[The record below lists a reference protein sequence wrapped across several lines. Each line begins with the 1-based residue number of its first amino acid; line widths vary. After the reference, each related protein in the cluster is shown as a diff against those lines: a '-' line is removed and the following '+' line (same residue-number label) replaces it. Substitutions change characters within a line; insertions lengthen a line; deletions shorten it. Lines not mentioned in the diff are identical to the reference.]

1 MLAIRA
7 DANARIGL
15 GHAMRCF
22 ALAEGWRARG
32 GEAMFL
38 SGDALPDQLA
48 VRLNQAGIEFRI
60 LEDPDDGRAFASA
73 AQERGATWLVLDG
86 PFADAGFASTARE
99 AAPVLL
105 IDDASDRD
113 AYPVDLLLNQNVQA
127 SAASYEGRTAAKILA
142 GPRYALIRSDL
153 RQDLAEREIS
163 ETPKRILALVGGADP
178 NGHLAMLVDAA
189 AAALAEAGVTG
200 GQVDAVIGPANAWR
214 PEALISGSVVYRV
227 GVRDLGALIATA
239 DIVLS
244 SAGSTVGEL
253 ALHGTPMILGA
264 SVPVEEPVG
273 TGMAAEGAAVY
284 LGRLAECPPE
294 RIIADTVRL
303 LQDVAERKKLS
314 RAAAALV
321 DGQGVDRVIDAML
334 GFVGGGGAA

>member
-32 GEAMFL
+32 GEAVFF
-38 SGDALPDQLA
+38 SGDVLPEQLA
-48 VRLNQAGIEFRI
+48 ARLEQAGIGFRI
-60 LEDPDDGRAFASA
+60 LEDAEAGQTVA
-73 AQERGATWLVLDG
+73 AAVRDCDAVWLVADG
-86 PFADAGFASTARE
+86 PFADAGFVAAARA

-105 IDDASDRD
+105 IDDAADRD
-113 AYPVDLLLNQNVQA
+113 TYPADLLLNQNVQA
-127 SAASYEGRTAAKILA
+127 NDASYAGRTAARVLA

-153 RQDLAEREIS
+153 RQDLVEREIS
-163 ETPKRILALVGGADP
+163 EAPKRILALVGGADP
-178 NGHLAMLVDAA
+178 NGYLATLVEAG
-189 AAALAEAGVTG
+189 AAALVEAGIAG

-244 SAGSTVGEL
+244 SAGSTVWEL

-273 TGMAAEGAAVY
+273 AGMAAEGAALY

-294 RIIADTVRL
+294 RITAETVRL
-303 LQDVAERKKLS
+303 LQDAEERKKLS

-321 DGQGVDRVIDAML
+321 DGEGVERVIDAML
-334 GFVGGGGAA
+334 EIGGGGGAT

>member
-32 GEAMFL
+32 GEAVFC
-38 SGDALPDQLA
+38 SGGALPEQLA
-48 VRLNQAGIEFRI
+48 ARLERTGVGFHI
-60 LEDPDDGRAFASA
+60 LEDAEDGRAFASA
-73 AQERGATWLVLDG
+73 ASEHGARWLVLDG
-86 PFADAGFASTARE
+86 PFADAGFASAARE

-105 IDDASDRD
+105 IDDAADKD
-113 AYPVDLLLNQNVQA
+113 AYPADLLLNQNVQA
-127 SAASYEGRTAAKILA
+127 SAASYEDRTSAKILT

-153 RQDLAEREIS
+153 RQDLVEREIS
-163 ETPKRILALVGGADP
+163 EAPKRILALVGGADP
-178 NGHLAMLVDAA
+178 NGHLAMLVEAG

-244 SAGSTVGEL
+244 SAGSTVWEL

-273 TGMAAEGAAVY
+273 AGMAAEGAALY
-284 LGRLAECPPE
+284 LGRLANCVPE
-294 RIIADTVRL
+294 RITAETVRL
-303 LQDVAERKKLS
+303 LRDAEQRKKLS
-314 RAAAALV
+314 KAAAALV
-321 DGQGVDRVIDAML
+321 DGEGVERVIDAML
-334 GFVGGGGAA
+334 EIGGGGGSA